1 MSAAASLTGEL
12 PQEERA
18 RVDADEAYQRL
29 LARLS
34 HQSVVK
40 HYDAYADVP
49 WDDPAYAIDPERSA
63 LRAQRRRS
71 ARRHRLVPEPAPA
84 VRARIGLHMIATFA
98 RIGWQFES
106 VLKRGLLEYA
116 LRLPE
121 NAPEFRYCY
130 HEVIEEAQHSL
141 IFHEFVQRTG
151 LATKPPWIL
160 GVGDRLVLR
169 FARRFPELFFFFV
182 LAGEDPI
189 DYTQR
194 EMLQSG
200 EELHPLIERI
210 SRIHVTEEA
219 RHIAFAR
226 HYLRR
231 NVPKLSGLKMFI
243 LRLRTTFVMAVA
255 STHDEP
261 PVGARR
267 ADLRHPVRGAA
278 RGLRPRLEGRRVH
291 QARAL
296 QAARAVLGARRAERT
311 LGAAVEAPGHLR
323 PARVARS
330 EPAVDAD
337 CPRHSAVPA
346 PAARSPGAA
355 GARPGLRRRVR
366 RASRSRRAA

>member
-1 MSAAASLTGEL
+1 MTAAASLTGDL
-12 PQEERA
+12 PQEEQTRG
-18 RVDADEAYQRL
+18 DADEAYHRL

-49 WDDPAYAIDPERSA
+49 WDDPAYAIHPDDPRFELSDKDPLGA
-63 LRAQRRRS
+63 TAWYQQQ
-71 ARRHRLVPEPAPA
+71 PQP

-106 VLKRGLLEYA
+106 VLKRGLLEFA

-151 LATKPPWIL
+151 LATRPPRIL
-160 GVGDRLVLR
+160 SIGDRLVVS
-169 FARRFPELFFFFV
+169 FARRFPELFFLFV

-194 EMLQSG
+194 EMLQG
-200 EELHPLIERI
+200 EKELHPLIERI

-226 HYLRR
+226 HFLRR
-231 NVPKLSGLKMFI
+231 NVPKLGGLKMFI
-243 LRLRTTFVMAVA
+243 LRLRTAIVM
-255 STHDEP
+255 TI
-261 PVGARR
+261 
-267 ADLRHPVRGAA
+267 
-278 RGLRPRLEGRRVH
+278 
-291 QARAL
+291 
-296 QAARAVLGARRAERT
+296 
-311 LGAAVEAPGHLR
+311 
-323 PARVARS
+323 
-330 EPAVDAD
+330 
-337 CPRHSAVPA
+337 
-346 PAARSPGAA
+346 
-355 GARPGLRRRVR
+355 
-366 RASRSRRAA
+366 ASRLMSRPSGHVVRTYDIPREVLRQAYGPGSKGAEYIKKALYKPRELCWELGVLNERWAGLWKRLGIYAPKGSPV

>member
-1 MSAAASLTGEL
+1 MTAAASLAGDL
-12 PQEERA
+12 PQEEQT
-18 RVDADEAYQRL
+18 RVDADEAYHRL

-49 WDDPAYAIDPERSA
+49 WDDPAYAIHPDDPRFELSDKDPLGA
-63 LRAQRRRS
+63 TAWYQQQ
-71 ARRHRLVPEPAPA
+71 PQP

-106 VLKRGLLEYA
+106 VLKRGLLEFA

-151 LATKPPWIL
+151 LATRPPRIL
-160 GVGDRLVLR
+160 SIGDRLVVS
-169 FARRFPELFFFFV
+169 FARRFPELFFLFV

-194 EMLQSG
+194 EMLQG
-200 EELHPLIERI
+200 EKDLHPLVERI

-226 HYLRR
+226 HFLRR
-231 NVPKLSGLKMFI
+231 NVPKVRGPKLFI
-243 LRLRTTFVMAVA
+243 LRLRTAIVM
-255 STHDEP
+255 TI
-261 PVGARR
+261 
-267 ADLRHPVRGAA
+267 
-278 RGLRPRLEGRRVH
+278 
-291 QARAL
+291 
-296 QAARAVLGARRAERT
+296 
-311 LGAAVEAPGHLR
+311 
-323 PARVARS
+323 
-330 EPAVDAD
+330 
-337 CPRHSAVPA
+337 
-346 PAARSPGAA
+346 
-355 GARPGLRRRVR
+355 
-366 RASRSRRAA
+366 ASRMMSRPSGHVVRTYGIPREVLREAYGPGSKGSEYIKKALFKLRELCWELGVLNERWAGLWKRLGIYAPKGSPV

>member
-1 MSAAASLTGEL
+1 MSAVATLTGEL
-12 PQEERA
+12 PQEERE
-18 RVDADEAYQRL
+18 RVEADEAYHRL

-49 WDDPAYAIDPERSA
+49 WDDPAYAIDPADPRFELSEQDA
-63 LRAQRRRS
+63 LGATAWYRGQPQRIRAQ
-71 ARRHRLVPEPAPA
+71 
-84 VRARIGLHMIATFA
+84 IGLHMIATFA

-106 VLKRGLLEYA
+106 VLKRGLLEFA

-141 IFHEFVQRTG
+141 IFHEFVRRTG
-151 LATKPPWIL
+151 LPTRPPRIL
-160 GVGDRLVLR
+160 GVGDRLVVG
-169 FARRFPELFFFFV
+169 FGRRFPELFFFFV

-200 EELHPLIERI
+200 RALHPLIERI

-231 NVPKLSGLKMFI
+231 QVPKLRGPRRFI
-243 LRLRTTFVMAVA
+243 LRLRTAIVMAIA
-255 STHDEP
+255 SRMMSRPSGHVVRMYGIPREVLQEAYGP
-261 PVGARR
+261 GSRGAEHIRR
-267 ADLRHPVRGAA
+267 ALFKPRELAWELDVLNERWAPLWKRLGIYAPRGAM
-278 RGLRPRLEGRRVH
+278 
-291 QARAL
+291 
-296 QAARAVLGARRAERT
+296 
-311 LGAAVEAPGHLR
+311 
-323 PARVARS
+323 S
-330 EPAVDAD
+330 
-337 CPRHSAVPA
+337 
-346 PAARSPGAA
+346 
-355 GARPGLRRRVR
+355 
-366 RASRSRRAA
+366 